1 MLKLLWL
8 VFKTYDLEEYNFLRN
23 TGLFFSSNTHT
34 LPFKSSVCYF
44 SIQGGVI
51 CLGLRITDS
60 FFVLNANVLIEAVQ
74 DIYRFYL
81 CFLRISLMSLPE
93 DTDFSPD

>member
-23 TGLFFSSNTHT
+23 TGLFFSSNRHT
-34 LPFKSSVCYF
+34 LPFKSSGCYF
-44 SIQGGVI
+44 SIQGCVI
-51 CLGLRITDS
+51 CLGLHITDS

-74 DIYRFYL
+74 DIYRFCL
-81 CFLRISLMSLPE
+81 C
-93 DTDFSPD
+93 